1 MTLNYVTA
9 WAFAILAEVIK
20 LLFDASAFHFVTLLT
35 VDYLHYFHF
44 ILAVLLLYSNCI

>member
-9 WAFAILAEVIK
+9 WAFAISAEVIK
-20 LLFDASAFHFVTLLT
+20 LDASALHFVTLLT

>member
-9 WAFAILAEVIK
+9 WAFAISAEVIK
-20 LLFDASAFHFVTLLT
+20 LLFDAFALHFVTLQT

-44 ILAVLLLYSNCI
+44 ILAVSLLYSNCI

>member
-9 WAFAILAEVIK
+9 WAFAISAEVIK
-20 LLFDASAFHFVTLLT
+20 FDASALHFVTLLT